1 MQYSWQEVLDKFP
14 YGIYL
19 VTIKA
24 DGLYNG
30 MIASWVTQCSHEPP
44 LIALAIRKNRLSHSQ
59 LLQSGEFGISVLP
72 QEAAHIVKQFKIPQW
87 QRKFEGLDYDFS
99 DRGNPVL
106 KIAIGYLDCVVEK
119 SIDAGDHSLFIA
131 KIAAGKLLNVGQAFS
146 TVEYEGKYRG
156 NA

>member
-1 MQYSWQEVLDKFP
+1 MQYSWQEVLDTFP

-44 LIALAIRKNRLSHSQ
+44 LLALAIRKTRLSHSQ
-59 LLQSGEFGISVLP
+59 ILQSGEFGISVLP
-72 QEAAHIVKQFKIPQW
+72 QEAVLLVKQFKIPQW

-99 DRGNPVL
+99 AHGNPVL
-106 KIAIGYLDCVVEK
+106 KNALGYLDCVVEK
-119 SIDAGDHSLFIA
+119 SIDTGDHSLFIA
-131 KIAAGKLLNVGQAFS
+131 KITDGKLLNEGQALS
-146 TVEYEGKYRG
+146 TAEYEGKYRG
-156 NA
+156 NV